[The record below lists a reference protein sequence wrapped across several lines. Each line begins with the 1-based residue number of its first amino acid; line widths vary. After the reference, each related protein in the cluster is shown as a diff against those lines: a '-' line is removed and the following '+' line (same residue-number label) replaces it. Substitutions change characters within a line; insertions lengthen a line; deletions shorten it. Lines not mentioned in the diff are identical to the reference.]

1 MSWGQCFNAS
11 NNIHFDFPPIMAD
24 GRNYASWQPEA
35 VINQRIQ
42 KQEDIKTNWQ
52 YRQYMTNNG
61 IQIMNYNTMEACYD
75 LGLNPHTP
83 TNATPSTNV
92 PYMYNS
98 IFDTGTPG
106 YGYYNSDLKN
116 PYLSRE
122 QLSAKMIAPSISL
135 PMNKNDVQPSS

>member
-135 PMNKNDVQPSS
+135 PMNKHDVQPSS